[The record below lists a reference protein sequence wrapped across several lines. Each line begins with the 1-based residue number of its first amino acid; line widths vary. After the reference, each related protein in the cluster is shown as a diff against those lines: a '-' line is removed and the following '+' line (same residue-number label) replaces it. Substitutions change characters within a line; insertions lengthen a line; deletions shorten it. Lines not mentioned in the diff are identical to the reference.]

1 MLIKMVKFKV
11 ITFDLPRS
19 TSFYLPV
26 ANINDMQD
34 GLPERLRFP
43 DYLFQF
49 LGTCSRVLKCILR
62 HSTSSM
68 KQEAPLTDF
77 SKIL

>member
-19 TSFYLPV
+19 TSFYLLV

-43 DYLFQF
+43 DFFVSVSRYLFESIKMYFETQYIKYET
-49 LGTCSRVLKCILR
+49 GGP
-62 HSTSSM
+62 
-68 KQEAPLTDF
+68 AN
-77 SKIL
+77 

>member
-1 MLIKMVKFKV
+1 MLIKMVKFEV

-34 GLPERLRFP
+34 GLPERLHFP
-43 DYLFQF
+43 DFFVSVSRYLFESIKMYFETQYIKYET
-49 LGTCSRVLKCILR
+49 GGP
-62 HSTSSM
+62 
-68 KQEAPLTDF
+68 AN
-77 SKIL
+77 